1 MTVSDTDG
9 RPDTSDMLVVHD
21 AFRRE
26 FGMLPRLVRGVA
38 PGDVERASA
47 LAEHYALLARFL
59 HIHHHGED
67 VVLWP
72 VLEVKAS
79 DHAAMI
85 AEMQSDHARLTELL
99 SAADT
104 AVPAWAAAPT
114 AVGGE
119 SVAMLLD
126 ELDAHLERHL
136 AHEEREILPLC
147 RDHLSAQEWD
157 AVGEHSRE
165 ALPRED
171 AFTILGM
178 LLEDAPPQAGAHML
192 AAMPPPVVA
201 MWTDVGAPGYSAY
214 TAAVRATG

>member
-38 PGDVERASA
+38 PADVERASA
-47 LAEHYALLARFL
+47 LAQHYALLARFL

-79 DHAAMI
+79 DRAAMI
-85 AEMQSDHARLTELL
+85 AEMQSDHLRLAELL

-119 SVAMLLD
+119 SVAVQLD

-147 RDHLSAQEWD
+147 RERLSAQEWD
-157 AVGEHSRE
+157 AVGEHSRAE
-165 ALPRED
+165 LPQED
-171 AFTILGM
+171 AFTVLGM
-178 LLEDAPPQAGAHML
+178 LLEDAPPHAAAHML

-201 MWTDVGAPGYSAY
+201 LWADVGAAGYSAY

>member
-38 PGDVERASA
+38 VGDVERASV
-47 LAEHYALLARFL
+47 LAGHYALLGRFL

-72 VLEVKAS
+72 VLEVRAS
-79 DHAAMI
+79 DHASMI
-85 AEMQSDHARLTELL
+85 AEMQSDHARLTDLL
-99 SAADT
+99 TAADT
-104 AVPAWAAAPT
+104 AVPAWAADPT
-114 AVGGE
+114 AVGGA
-119 SVAMLLD
+119 SVAALLD

-147 RDHLSAQEWD
+147 RERLSAREWD
-157 AVGEHSRE
+157 AVGEHSRAE
-165 ALPRED
+165 LPQED

-201 MWTDVGAPGYSAY
+201 MWTEVGAPGYSAY
-214 TAAVRATG
+214 TASVRATG